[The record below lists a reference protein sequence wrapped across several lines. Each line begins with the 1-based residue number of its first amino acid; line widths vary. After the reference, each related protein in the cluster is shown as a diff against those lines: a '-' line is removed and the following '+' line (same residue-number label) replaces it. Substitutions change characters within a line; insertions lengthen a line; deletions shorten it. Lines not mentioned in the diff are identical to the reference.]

1 MKNLLTSK
9 ISYCLSIFI
18 LLISLS
24 VSGQTQEQKKA
35 LLEQYDL
42 SKIKQ
47 LQLEL
52 SEKEKIE
59 KEKAISSAK
68 ANQWEVFKRNSD
80 GTIDELMGLFPDGS
94 PKYFSINNFNA
105 AISTRANQLHSGGG
119 LGLNLN
125 GQGMVGGV
133 WDGGATRTTHL
144 EFGGRAI
151 VGDGVTELNGN
162 SFHATHVSGT
172 VAAAGLDFEAKGMA
186 FQATVK
192 TFDWTQD
199 EAEVLGE
206 IQNGLLLSNH
216 SYGIRLSNVPSWYA
230 GAYSEDARQWDIIH
244 SISPYYLMVVAA
256 GNDGNNVNPDPTTVD
271 FDKLTGNKNGKNN
284 LVVANSRDAQ
294 IDANGELV
302 LVNINFAS
310 SEGPTDDLRI
320 KPDITGN
327 GTNVYSTNSSSDNDY
342 TTLSGTSMASPNVMG
357 TLLLLQQHHNNLYQK
372 FMKSATL
379 KGLACQTADDAGNPG
394 PDAVFGWGLL
404 NAKAAANAISNNG
417 LYTWISEE
425 SIAQGQVYT
434 KTVKS
439 IAGQP
444 LVATICWTDIPGVAN
459 TGVLND
465 PTPAIVHDLDIRIS
479 QGNTVFY
486 PWRLQADASQFALR
500 NDDNFVDTVETVAI
514 DNANGGDYTITIS
527 HKGNLQTNKQDYSL
541 IISGIDSDFGFVP
554 LGYDQTICS
563 NENASFQF
571 TFNSNTNE
579 NVSFSVIDIPEGAI
593 ANLSESTLSSNSNF
607 ELVVSN
613 LSSVEPGNYSIGIV
627 ASNANETETRY
638 VNLKVLRPEFEEITT
653 ISPPNGQL
661 NVASAINLSWE
672 GDVNSETYLV
682 EIATDVSFTSII
694 WSESTENTMLNVT
707 DLNSQTVYFW
717 RVKPS
722 NRCGNAT
729 SFSVA
734 NFQTGIFDCNLLFT
748 ATDFSD
754 ALIGDVANSVAT
766 IPIIVSGGIT
776 IADVNVSLDISH
788 TWVQDLSI
796 YLIGPPEIGSPSI
809 TLFEEA
815 CGGQDD
821 IIATLDDSGS
831 DLNCSSNPA
840 ISGIIKPNQPLNQ
853 LNGLLADGEWTLYVI
868 DNYNSDGGTINAVN
882 LTFCNAESIVNELN
896 FINNGVVTEIN
907 STKTILS
914 DEINA
919 STPLQGANNQLY
931 TLLEVPTL
939 GVLRKETVS
948 LSIGDSFTQEDVNL
962 NKITFS
968 NTLTEAATDS
978 FLVNIINASAGWLPN
993 VIVPI
998 TIQNN
1003 LDLNEN
1009 ISLQTLIYPNPSNG
1023 KVTVSWSEDLETT
1036 IELFDLQGRNILSRQ
1051 INASIIE
1058 LNIDTFSDGVYLLSV
1073 QNEKIKATKKIIL
1086 KK

>member
-1 MKNLLTSK
+1 MKNLFLSK

-24 VSGQTQEQKKA
+24 ASGQTQEQKKA

-52 SEKEKIE
+52 SEKEKAE
-59 KEKAISSAK
+59 KENALRAAK
-68 ANQWEVFKRNSD
+68 SNQLEIFKKNPD
-80 GTIDELMGLFPDGS
+80 GSVDELMGLFPDGS
-94 PKYFSINNFNA
+94 PKYFSINNLNA
-105 AISTRANQLHSGGG
+105 AISTRANQLHSFGG

-216 SYGIRLSNVPSWYA
+216 SYGVRLSNVPSWYA

-284 LVVANSRDAQ
+284 LVVANGRDAQ
-294 IDANGELV
+294 INANGELIS
-302 LVNINFAS
+302 VNINFGS

-327 GTNVYSTNSSSDNDY
+327 GTNVYSTNSSGDNDY
-342 TTLSGTSMASPNVMG
+342 TSLSGTSMASPNVMG
-357 TLLLLQQHHNNLYQK
+357 TLLLLQQHYNNLYQK

-379 KGLACQTADDAGNPG
+379 KGLACHTADDAGNPG

-417 LYTWISEE
+417 LDTWISEE
-425 SIAQGQVYT
+425 SMAQSQVYT

-439 IAGQP
+439 TAGQP

-465 PTPAIVHDLDIRIS
+465 STPAIVHDLDIRIS
-479 QGNTVFY
+479 QGTTVFY

-514 DNANGGDYTITIS
+514 DNANGGDYTITIT
-527 HKGNLQTNKQDYSL
+527 HKGTLQNNKQDYSL

-554 LGYDQTICS
+554 LGYDQIVCS
-563 NENASFQF
+563 SENATFSFSM
-571 TFNSNTNE
+571 NNNNNE
-579 NVSFSVIDIPEGAI
+579 TVSFSTTNVPQGAM
-593 ANLSESTLSSNSNF
+593 ATFSENTLNSSGNFNLALTNLSN
-607 ELVVSN
+607 VA
-613 LSSVEPGNYSIGIV
+613 PGNYSIGVI
-627 ASNANETETRY
+627 ATNGNETETRY
-638 VNLKVLRPEFEEITT
+638 VNIKVLSGEFDLIEAIT
-653 ISPPNGQL
+653 PPNGQT
-661 NVASAINLSWE
+661 NVASTVTLSWE
-672 GDVNSETYLV
+672 EDINAETYLV
-682 EIATDVSFTSII
+682 EIATDVTFNTII
-694 WSESTENTMLNVT
+694 WTESTENNSINIA
-707 DLNSQTVYFW
+707 DLNSQTVYYW

-729 SFSVA
+729 VFSVA
-734 NFQTGIFDCNLLFT
+734 NFQTDIFDCGLEFI

-754 ALIGDVANSVAT
+754 SIIGDVANSIAT
-766 IPIIVSGGIT
+766 IPIIVNGGIT

-796 YLIGPPEIGSPSI
+796 YLIGPEEIGSPSI
-809 TLFEEA
+809 TLLEEA

-831 DLNCSSNPA
+831 LLTCGSNPA
-840 ISGIIKPNQPLNQ
+840 ISGVIQPNQPLSG

-868 DNYNSDGGTINAVN
+868 DRYNTDGGTINNVI
-882 LTFCNAESIVNELN
+882 LSFCNSISIQNNLS
-896 FINNGVVTEIN
+896 FTNNGVVTEI
-907 STKTILS
+907 STTKTIAAE
-914 DEINA
+914 EINA
-919 STPLQGANNQLY
+919 FTTLQAASSQQY
-931 TLLEVPTL
+931 TLIELPSL
-939 GVLRKETVS
+939 GSLKKEN
-948 LSIGDSFTQEDVNL
+948 LDLLIGDFFTQEDVNL
-962 NKITFS
+962 NKITYTNS
-968 NTLTEAATDS
+968 LTEPATDN
-978 FLVNIINASAGWLPN
+978 FKVNIINASAGWLPN

-1009 ISLQTLIYPNPSNG
+1009 NSLQMLIYPNPSYG
-1023 KVTVSWSEDLETT
+1023 KVTVSWSENLETS
-1036 IELFDLQGRNILSRQ
+1036 IELFDLQGRNILSKH
-1051 INASIIE
+1051 INGSIIE
-1058 LNIDTFSDGVYLLSV
+1058 IDIEKFSDGVYLLSL
-1073 QNEKIKATKKIIL
+1073 QNEKIKTTKKIVL